1 MKYII
6 SKKDLPHEHKSQGTN
21 GDYPEISFTLISQT
35 VEGIMGISVD
45 ENNGNLIIKPNLP
58 REINTIKLHDF
69 KFKSKIYDI
78 EIDKDGA
85 KITKITT

>member
-1 MKYII
+1 
-6 SKKDLPHEHKSQGTN
+6 
-21 GDYPEISFTLISQT
+21 
-35 VEGIMGISVD
+35 MGISVD